1 LNNQLQ
7 NNKDFVL
14 FRIDDKESRKTVE
27 EFLKEHPTQMRIL
40 LDPQGKVGR
49 LFGIWAHP
57 TSYVVDR
64 RGYVRYRA
72 MGIVDWPGVEALSA
86 ITALLEEK

>member
-1 LNNQLQ
+1 LNSQLQ
-7 NNKDFVL
+7 KKDFVL

-27 EFLKEHPTQMRIL
+27 DFLKEHPTQMRIL
-40 LDPQGKVGR
+40 LDQQGKIGR
-49 LFGIWAHP
+49 LFGVWAHP
-57 TSYVVDR
+57 TSYLIDR

-72 MGIVDWPGVEALSA
+72 MGPVDWPGVEALSA